1 MATACGPPAGRALDT
16 GAASWRMLRLTWYQA
31 CRRNVVLTLD
41 CNLPTRAAFVLGIAG
56 SRQLSVSQPGYRAV
70 VVNGTWQGQR
80 YLSRT
85 VSAKSRFPLN
95 STAARSGRDSAFI
108 QPPRSVGAR
117 PRPRCFLSLTFCSRL

>member
-85 VSAKSRFPLN
+85 VSAESRFPLN

-108 QPPRSVGAR
+108 QPPQVGRRQAA
-117 PRPRCFLSLTFCSRL
+117 PALFPVADLL